1 MFFVNFKEVW
11 YWDAHLVRT
20 PNEVSFF
27 QIKLGANTFRG
38 LVEFDSF
45 LDRIRY
51 LGKRFFVQRVNKLFL
66 LEFNLIGL
74 VDFAGCKLDG
84 LHDQRHDE
92 LL

>member
-1 MFFVNFKEVW
+1 
-11 YWDAHLVRT
+11 
-20 PNEVSFF
+20 
-27 QIKLGANTFRG
+27 
-38 LVEFDSF
+38 
-45 LDRIRY
+45 